1 LAIVSGERL
10 GGPSAALAKAL
21 CGGLAAKCSCAVT
34 RLECPLSKAGYKALR
49 TGGVGG
55 SQIA

>member
-1 LAIVSGERL
+1 MVSGERL